1 MACAMLVTVMRTL
14 IPKED
19 SRAALLRGMATI
31 FDLSGT
37 GVQLWMSK
45 RRRRSSDMEALRMD
59 YRAIGG
65 DFWKV
70 LRRELEGQR

>member
-1 MACAMLVTVMRTL
+1 MRTL

-37 GVQLWMSK
+37 GVHADVETASPD
-45 RRRRSSDMEALRMD
+45 SDMEALRMD